1 MVITVTLSLDLEL
14 HNYFYYVNSLRL
26 RGKLFSLSY
35 RGSFGLE
42 NNK

>member
-14 HNYFYYVNSLRL
+14 HNYFYYVNSLR
-26 RGKLFSLSY
+26 GKLFSLSY